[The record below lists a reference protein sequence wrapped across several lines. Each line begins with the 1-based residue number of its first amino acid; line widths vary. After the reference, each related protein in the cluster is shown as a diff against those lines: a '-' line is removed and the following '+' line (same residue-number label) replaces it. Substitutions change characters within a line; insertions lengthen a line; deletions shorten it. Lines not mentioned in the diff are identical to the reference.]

1 MSIRSVASSQK
12 IFTRYSCNTLKES
25 EETWDKRV
33 EQNLSFI
40 RKQYCNNIYSKR
52 RDEVS
57 LAKDGLRLRRN
68 LSQLQP
74 GSNMSAYVNI
84 HWTCCLLLQAE
95 REKVLVK
102 TKQKTVLIFL
112 TCREGE
118 RWDAPCNRFSP
129 CLFSPLSKLQ
139 IEDVYVEA
147 PVIL

>member
-1 MSIRSVASSQK
+1 M
-12 IFTRYSCNTLKES
+12 
-25 EETWDKRV
+25 

-84 HWTCCLLLQAE
+84 H
-95 REKVLVK
+95 
-102 TKQKTVLIFL
+102 
-112 TCREGE
+112 
-118 RWDAPCNRFSP
+118 
-129 CLFSPLSKLQ
+129 
-139 IEDVYVEA
+139 
-147 PVIL
+147 